1 MRMKNK
7 KSTDQLIAKIDVL
20 QSQLNEAQD
29 TIEAIRTGQIDAL
42 VVNGHDGHALYT
54 LKSADLAYRV
64 FVEQMNEGALT
75 LNAEGLIVYSNSNF
89 SKMTGV
95 PLSAI
100 IGRPL
105 FEFINLDEREYF
117 KTIFDRGWQ
126 ENSKGE
132 MSILSAS
139 NTNIP
144 VQVSL
149 NVLQLDHEIVL
160 SVIITDLTRQKKNE
174 SELKQKN
181 ELLKALNDALV
192 SSNHDLQQFASIA
205 SHDLQEPL
213 RKIQVFSKLLKDRA
227 FTELSESSKIY
238 VDKIFKSALR
248 MKVLIVDILTY
259 SKLSAKEQYTETLDL
274 KALVDEIVEDFD
286 LKISEKNATVRVGDL
301 PVLEGNKGQLRQ
313 VFHNLLSNA
322 LKFTHPDKTPSVTIE
337 TKPLSA
343 IDLGVSLESGRK
355 YCRISVK
362 DNGIGFD
369 EKFASSIFSL
379 FETLNPK
386 TSFEGTG
393 IGLAIAKKIIDKHHG
408 LIIAKSIE
416 GKGSEF
422 NIILP
427 FEQRD

>member
-1 MRMKNK
+1 MKNK
-7 KSTDQLIAKIDVL
+7 KSTDQLIAKIDLL
-20 QSQLNEAQD
+20 QSQLDEAQD

-42 VVNGHDGHALYT
+42 VVNGHDGHTLYT

-75 LNAEGLIVYSNSNF
+75 LNTEGLIVYSNSNF

-95 PLSAI
+95 PLSAV

-105 FEFINLDEREYF
+105 VEFINLEEREYF
-117 KTIFDRGWQ
+117 KTIFNRGWQ

-132 MSILSAS
+132 ITILSAT
-139 NTNIP
+139 NTNVP

-174 SELKQKN
+174 RELKQKN
-181 ELLKALNDALV
+181 ELLKALNDALI

-227 FTELSESSKIY
+227 FTELSDSSKTY
-238 VDKIFKSALR
+238 VDKIFKSAQR

-322 LKFTHPDKTPSVTIE
+322 LKFTHPDKSPSVIIE

-343 IDLGVSLESGRK
+343 IDLG
-355 YCRISVK
+355 
-362 DNGIGFD
+362 
-369 EKFASSIFSL
+369 
-379 FETLNPK
+379 
-386 TSFEGTG
+386 
-393 IGLAIAKKIIDKHHG
+393 
-408 LIIAKSIE
+408 
-416 GKGSEF
+416 
-422 NIILP
+422 
-427 FEQRD
+427 

>member
-1 MRMKNK
+1 MKNK
-7 KSTDQLIAKIDVL
+7 KSTDQLIAKIDLL

-95 PLSAI
+95 PLSAV

-105 FEFINLDEREYF
+105 LEFINLDEREYF
-117 KTIFDRGWQ
+117 NTIFNRGWQ

-132 MSILSAS
+132 ITILSAG

-160 SVIITDLTRQKKNE
+160 SVIITDLSQQKKNE
-174 SELKQKN
+174 RELKQKN

-227 FTELSESSKIY
+227 FNELSDSSKSY
-238 VDKIFKSALR
+238 VDKIVKSAQR

-286 LKISEKNATVRVGDL
+286 LKISEKNATIRVGNL

-322 LKFTHPDKTPSVTIE
+322 LKFTHPDKAPAVTIE
-337 TKPLSA
+337 TKSLSA
-343 IDLGVSLESGRK
+343 IDLGVSLENGRK

-362 DNGIGFD
+362 DDGIGFD

-386 TSFEGTG
+386 TSFEGSG

-408 LIIAKSIE
+408 LIIAKSIQ

-427 FEQRD
+427 IERHD